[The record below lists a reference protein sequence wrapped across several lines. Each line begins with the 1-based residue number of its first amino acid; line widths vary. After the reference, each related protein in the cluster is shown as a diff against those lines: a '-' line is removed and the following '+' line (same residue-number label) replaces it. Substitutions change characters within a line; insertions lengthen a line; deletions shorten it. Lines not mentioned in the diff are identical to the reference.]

1 MDGMGIGEV
10 GRRTGL
16 QPSAIRYYER
26 LGLLPKPQRAG
37 GKRRYDASVLEW
49 LSLIALAREGG
60 FTMVEIKYLVTGFT
74 PGTRPAARWQ
84 KLATRKLSEIDAMV
98 AKAERMRAVLRIA
111 LDCGCFRLEDCSALL
126 NAEPKDGESPC
137 ILPASARQSAARAKR
152 S

>member
-26 LGLLPKPQRAG
+26 IGLLPKPQRAG

-60 FTMVEIKYLVTGFT
+60 FT
-74 PGTRPAARWQ
+74 
-84 KLATRKLSEIDAMV
+84 
-98 AKAERMRAVLRIA
+98 
-111 LDCGCFRLEDCSALL
+111 
-126 NAEPKDGESPC
+126 
-137 ILPASARQSAARAKR
+137 
-152 S
+152 